1 MNPVHVFIK
10 IDEIQIIKV
19 NTSVA
24 SHTVLAFVN
33 FSSHFLISS
42 GETLLFDKSMYPAKY
57 SSHNLKFFSTLIVP
71 GSSNIKLP
79 KVAILTTSQILSQQF
94 QVSNFGGA
102 CKQPTGLFPA
112 RWNS

>member
-1 MNPVHVFIK
+1 MK
-10 IDEIQIIKV
+10 YKLIIKV

-57 SSHNLKFFSTLIVP
+57 SSHNLKFFSTLNVP

-79 KVAILTTSQILSQQF
+79 KIATLSTSQIFSQQF
-94 QVSNFGGA
+94 QV
-102 CKQPTGLFPA
+102 
-112 RWNS
+112 